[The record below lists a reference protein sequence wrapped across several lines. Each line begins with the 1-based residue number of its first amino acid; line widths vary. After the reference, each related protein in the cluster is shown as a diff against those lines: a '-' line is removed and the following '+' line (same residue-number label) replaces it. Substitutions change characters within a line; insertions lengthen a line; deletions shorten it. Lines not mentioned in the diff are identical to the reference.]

1 MSDMVPE
8 KSFFVWHEEEWNS
21 ITPRIILA
29 RSVDE
34 AADIYANTEFD
45 DSDGNYDYEIFVV
58 DADKVTH
65 FYAEIET
72 RVVVNRA
79 A

>member
-8 KSFFVWHEEEWNS
+8 KSFFVWHEEDWNS
-21 ITPRIILA
+21 ITPRIIIA

-34 AADIYANTEFD
+34 AADIYANEEFD
-45 DSDGNYDYEIFVV
+45 SDSNYEYEIFAV
-58 DADKVTH
+58 DADKVTQ
-65 FYAEIET
+65 FYVEIET
-72 RVVVNRA
+72 RVIVNRA